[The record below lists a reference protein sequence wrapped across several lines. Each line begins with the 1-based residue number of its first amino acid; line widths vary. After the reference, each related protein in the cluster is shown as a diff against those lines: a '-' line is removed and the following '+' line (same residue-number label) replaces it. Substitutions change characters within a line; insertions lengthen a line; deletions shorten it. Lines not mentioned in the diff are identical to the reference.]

1 MAGRVFL
8 RGIEGEKYEIR
19 QARQARLQAPHVVRE
34 EERSWRDEK
43 AVGHEDASPQSRAKW
58 MVGPGDDPFLT
69 QTLQCHFVRIDPG
82 GSNGGHGHQNEA
94 AFYILEGRGYEVHD
108 AQRYDWQKDDL
119 VVVHNDSRHQHFNA
133 SQDEPALALVF
144 KAKALWMYLGLTQ
157 QGKRGSLPE
166 GGEDAYGEPQDWAQ
180 LWTPGVERLRKI
192 VHSADEP
199 WREAPGGRI
208 KQLAGAGMDVRL
220 FSVDIWLQELEPNA
234 QPRHWHMADELF
246 YVLEGEGELV
256 EWPVE
261 ALIDDRYRARVA
273 KTPRRQR
280 WSQGDLVYIPQNS
293 VHELRARQG
302 ARLLFAQNR
311 LFRLLGYDSVIENP
325 PVQMGQG
332 GQAPLA
338 ETPQLSR

>member
-1 MAGRVFL
+1 MSGRVFL

-19 QARQARLQAPHVVRE
+19 HARQERLRASHVVRQE
-34 EERSWRDEK
+34 DRSWRDEK

-58 MVGPGDDPFLT
+58 MLGPGDDPFLS
-69 QTLQCHFVRIDPG
+69 QSLQCHFVRIDPG

-94 AFYILEGRGYEVHD
+94 AFYILEGHGYEIHD
-108 AQRYDWQKDDL
+108 GQRYEWQAGDL

-133 SQDEPALALVF
+133 SPTEPALALVF

-166 GGEDAYGEPQDWAQ
+166 SGEEGYGEPQDWTQ

-192 VHSADEP
+192 VHSEDEP
-199 WREAPGGRI
+199 WREAPGGRL
-208 KQLAGAGMDVRL
+208 KQLAGPDVRL
-220 FSVDIWLQELEPNA
+220 FSVDIWLQEIEA
-234 QPRHWHMADELF
+234 GARPRHWHMADELF
-246 YVLEGEGELV
+246 YVLEGEGETL

-261 ALIDDRYRARVA
+261 AQIDDRYRARVA
-273 KTPRRQR
+273 KQPRRQR
-280 WSQGDLVYIPQNS
+280 WSQGDLVYIPQNT
-293 VHELRARQG
+293 VHALAAPAG

-325 PVQMGQG
+325 PLEEASLQG
-332 GQAPLA
+332 STAIP
-338 ETPQLSR
+338 